1 VLTDRAIDYAAL
13 MMRALNTRGD
23 QKWARRFARWR
34 KAIWW
39 RRLKRRFGA

>member
-1 VLTDRAIDYAAL
+1 MAK
-13 MMRALNTRGD
+13 ALNTRGS

-39 RRLKRRFGA
+39 RRLKTRLGA